1 MEVILLERIHNLG
14 KLGDKVRVKP
24 GYGRNYLVPRKKA
37 VPATADNV
45 ARFEAQR
52 AELEKAQ
59 AEGLARATLRAD
71 AMRELELTIVGQA
84 VSMARWALARFVT
97 RWLQPVARWTAGRFA
112 WPTARCAATGAT
124 WWRSRCTPTSTFRL
138 PSSLPVRKVGRPL
151 KAEAA
156 CRGPSTR

>member
-71 AMRELELTIVGQA
+71 AMRELELTIVAKAGSEGRLYGSVGAGEICDALAAAGREVDRREVRLANGPLRSHGRHVVEIALHADIHVPVAIVITGQEGGQA
-84 VSMARWALARFVT
+84 
-97 RWLQPVARWTAGRFA
+97 
-112 WPTARCAATGAT
+112 
-124 WWRSRCTPTSTFRL
+124 
-138 PSSLPVRKVGRPL
+138 
-151 KAEAA
+151 AE
-156 CRGPSTR
+156 G